1 MTITESAVQ
10 PHVAEK
16 IEPGAILYSSWGYDQ
31 TNIDYYMVT
40 RTTKS
45 SAWIV
50 PMTAHEEP
58 SGFMCGHSTPL
69 EPMTHTNFC
78 ECGHSVHR
86 HQHVLNMVGP
96 DYHVC
101 SEGSCECR
109 SPQPQAIVPELHRI
123 KRYDYGNGKHEALHL
138 TSYSSASLWDGREQY
153 ASHYA

>member
-1 MTITESAVQ
+1 MTTTLEQVTA
-10 PHVAEK
+10 HVAEK

-40 RTTKS
+40 RCTAK

-50 PMTAHEEP
+50 PMKAHEEP

-69 EPMTHTNFC
+69 EPMTHTSFC
-78 ECGHSVHR
+78 ECGHSVYR
-86 HQHVLNMVGP
+86 HQHVLNMSGP

-101 SEGSCECR
+101 SEGVCACR
-109 SPQPQAIVPELHRI
+109 DPRPQVIVPKVHRI
-123 KRYDYGNGKHEALHL
+123 RRFTSSESLSL
-138 TSYSSASLWDGREQY
+138 TSYSSAYLWEGRAHY